1 MINYSDRMADALVD
15 VLRYSNADVEW
26 PEPSDLKPNDGVSP
40 EWFYPTIESELYS
53 EISSILQYT
62 QQAGLY
68 DDTIGELTLGIALVE
83 MKHYASVRDAIIA
96 LGGTLP
102 QPYSNKNI
110 ILGNT
115 PVEALALAAE
125 GEIATIKFYK
135 SIELKLSG
143 NTDSVNIT
151 RQLLNKLIA
160 DERLHLT
167 LINQKLKSMTDD
179 KEKYETVVKNLLPEI
194 EAFTL

>member
-1 MINYSDRMADALVD
+1 MADALVD

-68 DDTIGELTLGIALVE
+68 DDTIGELILGIALVE

-102 QPYSNKNI
+102 KPYSNKNI
-110 ILGNT
+110 VLGNT
-115 PVEALALAAE
+115 PVEALVLAAE

-135 SIELKLSG
+135 TVELKLSG
-143 NTDSVNIT
+143 DTNSVHIA
-151 RQLLNKLIA
+151 RQLLKKLIA
-160 DERLHLT
+160 DESLHLT
-167 LINQKLKSMTDD
+167 LINQRLKTITSD
-179 KEKYETVVKNLLPEI
+179 KEQYETAVKKLLPEI
-194 EAFTL
+194 EILTL